1 MEFENNEIEA
11 LEAELCDINLTL
23 SLYLNAGLVLGSA
36 LLEMAVDYGKR
47 DSPGAR
53 LLSRVKSEALSKN
66 VSFETALF
74 SAAKEIRSKVL
85 LRFSL
90 LLLDGRNKGS
100 ELCDRL
106 ERERMQMMSG
116 RLSDARARANRVEA
130 KLCSP
135 LVLLLI
141 ALVAV
146 CIAPALMN
154 I

>member
-1 MEFENNEIEA
+1 MKGVRN
-11 LEAELCDINLTL
+11 
-23 SLYLNAGLVLGSA
+23 
-36 LLEMAVDYGKR
+36 
-47 DSPGAR
+47 
-53 LLSRVKSEALSKN
+53 EALSKN

-74 SAAKEIRSKVL
+74 SAAKEIRSKAL

-116 RLSDARARANRVEA
+116 RLSDARARAKRAEA
-130 KLCSP
+130 KLCFP